1 MESIKFLSN
10 FSVASH
16 PVRVL
21 AASTAERAPLPG
33 LNGLNALDGGEG
45 GGEETPQQDRESL
58 A

>member
-16 PVRVL
+16 PLGVL
-21 AASTAERAPLPG
+21 PASTVERAPLPG

-45 GGEETPQQDRESL
+45 GGEETPQQEESL
-58 A
+58 P